1 VVLRRAFEYTKGSM
15 GSVASESTSI
25 AGRDEHEANV
35 RAFDAL
41 GKSARLGDMV
51 SIARA
56 VLTVAAEARRVEWA
70 DAAKVQSLAEDAKLT
85 HEEAMTPFGDALAVI
100 ERGPEDD
107 AERALACALW
117 AHVLAESPPKGRDEE
132 DRAASDLLWLAAHT
146 PFDATGLL
154 DRALGDGAADLWDAI
169 ADRVRR
175 IDQGKLAALGRG
187 EALVGAAALALSSS
201 ASATRHAAS
210 LAAEARDPKLA
221 RVLAGGASSGEDE
234 KIVGELTAAP
244 RGPVATAALALTGIL
259 FVMHAAQLVARLALA
274 YKRPAEIVLSDK
286 TVRVRYKTQ
295 MLGRTLGDRDV
306 VIQRA
311 GLVRATREVRYPRA
325 AFYAGLLALAV
336 GSYFG
341 VATLV
346 DGVRAASPSLLLTG
360 LVIVALGIGLDFAFA
375 SIAPGARGRC
385 RVLFVP
391 RDGQKLCVGGVDTK
405 RADAAI
411 ARIAHAA

>member
-1 VVLRRAFEYTKGSM
+1 M
-15 GSVASESTSI
+15 ASD
-25 AGRDEHEANV
+25 ADV

-41 GKSARLGDMV
+41 GKSAKLGDLV

-56 VLTVAAEARRVEWA
+56 LLTDAAQARRAEWANAARVAELAAE
-70 DAAKVQSLAEDAKLT
+70 AKLT
-85 HEEAMTPFGDALAVI
+85 HEESMTPFGDALAVL

-117 AHVLAESPPKGRDEE
+117 AHVLAEAPPKGRDEE
-132 DRAASDLLWLAAHT
+132 DRAATDLLWLAAHT
-146 PFDATGLL
+146 PFDATGLV
-154 DRALGDGAADLWDAI
+154 DRALGDGASDLWDAI

-175 IDQGKLAALGRG
+175 IDQGKLPALGRG
-187 EALVGAAALALSSS
+187 EALVGGVALAQSS
-201 ASATRHAAS
+201 APAASRHVAS
-210 LAAEARDPKLA
+210 LAAEARDSKLA
-221 RVLAGGASSGEDE
+221 RVLASSVAASSEDE
-234 KIVGELTAAP
+234 KIVGEMTAPP

-259 FVMHAAQLVARLALA
+259 FVIHASRLLARVALA

-286 TVRVRYKTQ
+286 TVRIRFRTE
-295 MLGRTLGDRDV
+295 MLGRILRDRDV

-325 AFYAGLLALAV
+325 AFYAGLLALAI
-336 GSYFG
+336 GSYLG
-341 VATLV
+341 VATFV

-360 LVIVALGIGLDFAFA
+360 LVIVALGIGLDFALA

-391 RDGQKLCVGGVDTK
+391 RDGQKLCVGGVDAK

-411 ARIAHAA
+411 ARIAHAS

>member
-1 VVLRRAFEYTKGSM
+1 M
-15 GSVASESTSI
+15 GSDA
-25 AGRDEHEANV
+25 DV

-41 GKSARLGDMV
+41 GKSTRLGDLV
-51 SIARA
+51 SITR
-56 VLTVAAEARRVEWA
+56 TVVTAAALARRAEWL
-70 DAAKVQSLAEDAKLT
+70 DAARVAELASELKLT
-85 HEEAMTPFGDALAVI
+85 HEEAMTPFGDALAVL

-107 AERALACALW
+107 AERALGCALW
-117 AHVLAESPPKGRDEE
+117 AHTLAETPPKGRDEE
-132 DRAASDLLWLAAHT
+132 DRAATDLLWLAAHT

-154 DRALGDGAADLWDAI
+154 DRALGEGAADLWDAI

-175 IDQGKLAALGRG
+175 IDQGKLPALGRG
-187 EALVGAAALALSSS
+187 EALVGGVALTLSSS
-201 ASATRHAAS
+201 PAASRHATS
-210 LAAEARDPKLA
+210 LATEVRDPKLA
-221 RVLAGGASSGEDE
+221 RVLAGGGARGEDE
-234 KIVGELTAAP
+234 KIVGEITAAP

-259 FVMHAAQLVARLALA
+259 FFMHAARLLARLALA

-286 TVRVRYKTQ
+286 TVRVRFRTEL
-295 MLGRTLGDRDV
+295 LGRTLRDRDV
-306 VIQRA
+306 VIQRS

-325 AFYAGLLALAV
+325 AFYAGLLALAI

-341 VATLV
+341 VATFV

-360 LVIVALGIGLDFAFA
+360 LVIVALGIGLDFAFS

-411 ARIAHAA
+411 ARIAHAT